1 MDGCAVKVVIV
12 TAWAR
17 NCAAHFQRNPP
28 VTATVADDVAT
39 RQLQGLLQ
47 HNRTDW
53 ARKVSGHSCC
63 LVLWLVIFRGKGW

>member
-28 VTATVADDVAT
+28 VTATVADNVAT
-39 RQLQGLLQ
+39 RQLQGSLQ
-47 HNRTDW
+47 HSRADR
-53 ARKVSGHSCC
+53 ARKVSGHSCR
-63 LVLWLVIFRGKGW
+63 LVLWMVTFC